1 MIRQW
6 TIKETLVLSIGN
18 YLDGG
23 RAVLHN
29 FEGPSLVL
37 FDSGY
42 RGVDLY
48 EKKSLQCI
56 TS

>member
-29 FEGPSLVL
+29 FEGVPA
-37 FDSGY
+37 
-42 RGVDLY
+42 
-48 EKKSLQCI
+48 
-56 TS
+56 